1 MTFKILKTAAVAA
14 VAAVIGT
21 GASAH
26 ATSIGY
32 ANAGPGTVAV
42 WLGTY
47 NHSTNSHHLEGSM
60 NLTGVDVTYNQTV
73 AFTEAAGVGGPTWQG
88 YAGYQGPAKPA
99 GLVDGTTNFYGCD
112 NSGAPLTAT
121 CTGNISSFG
130 QPDHWQGALFTG
142 LTAGTYQFTWTP
154 IANPSAEWSLANTNM
169 NGQFTIDGTVINPGT
184 VPLPAAGWA
193 MIAGLGGLAAL
204 RRRKKKA
211 A

>member
-1 MTFKILKTAAVAA
+1 MKLKLLKTAAVAA
-14 VAAVIGT
+14 IAAVIGT

-32 ANAGPGTVAV
+32 ANSGPGAVAV

-47 NHSTNSHHLEGSM
+47 NHGTSTHHLEGSM

-73 AFTEAAGVGGPTWQG
+73 AFTLAAGLGGTTWQG
-88 YAGYQGPAKPA
+88 YAGYQGVNKPN
-99 GLVDGTTNFYGCD
+99 GLIDGTTNFYAPNGCLS
-112 NSGAPLTAT
+112 SGGALVSTPNT
-121 CTGNISSFG
+121 CGG
-130 QPDHWQGALFTG
+130 GVDHWQGAVFSG

-154 IANPSAEWSLANTNM
+154 IANPTAEWSVLNPAM
-169 NGQFTIDGTVINPGT
+169 NGQFTISGSVINPGQ

-193 MIAGLGGLAAL
+193 LIAGLGSFAAL